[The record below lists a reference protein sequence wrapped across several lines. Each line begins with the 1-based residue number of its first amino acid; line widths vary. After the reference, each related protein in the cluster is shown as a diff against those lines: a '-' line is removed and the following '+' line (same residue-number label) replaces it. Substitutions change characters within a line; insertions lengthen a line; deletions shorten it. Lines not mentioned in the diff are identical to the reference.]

1 MDSDLITLVV
11 ALVTAALLLGG
22 VLVMIRLN
30 RQHEDR
36 NKTFPY
42 ARNLWDP
49 EIRSKTTRRRTP
61 TDTDASG
68 RKP

>member
-1 MDSDLITLVV
+1 MDSGMITLVV
-11 ALVTAALLLGG
+11 LLVTAALLLGG
-22 VLVMIRLN
+22 VFVMIRLN
-30 RQHEDR
+30 RQHTDR
-36 NKTFPY
+36 NTSFPY

-49 EIRSKTTRRRTP
+49 EIRSKTTRRTP